1 MVGCDGIFDKM
12 STEDVIKEVWK
23 PLQQREG
30 PLSIPGQ
37 GTVNEV
43 CGYSAERVIRACMIK
58 ESLDNLS
65 VIIIAF
71 KNFSKYIEKLAA
83 TI

>member
-1 MVGCDGIFDKM
+1 M
-12 STEDVIKEVWK
+12 
-23 PLQQREG
+23 
-30 PLSIPGQ
+30 
-37 GTVNEV
+37 NEV